1 MIAFPARTLQHFEE
15 PCGFESRPVNSID
28 TFGYLQAM
36 FAFLLRKMQ
45 AQDGQKDG
53 CDVFLGQDRRCV
65 LWNLTS
71 CYCNCHLR
79 LKVSPKNQ
87 ERATKGWNSFLCHFR
102 CLSRNYETLPFVVRT
117 CCSGESS
124 PRTHKERQYLDCSW
138 IVAMRWALFSHDDN
152 YHPNENLTFNLSM
165 KIELIA
171 IKFQVITEYSILSL
185 HIHHTSFFRVT
196 NIFSLQ

>member
-1 MIAFPARTLQHFEE
+1 MR
-15 PCGFESRPVNSID
+15 
-28 TFGYLQAM
+28 
-36 FAFLLRKMQ
+36 LRKSSSELDRYFWLP
-45 AQDGQKDG
+45 AGHVRLPATKNASTRWPKRRLWR
-53 CDVFLGQDRRCV
+53 FLGQDRRCV

-71 CYCNCHLR
+71 CYCNCHLS

-171 IKFQVITEYSILSL
+171 IKFQVITKYSTLSL
-185 HIHHTSFFRVT
+185 HIHHASFFRVT
-196 NIFSLQ
+196 NIFPFNNFIS